1 MRRFILCLC
10 AVVVSVLT
18 ACALWVV
25 VSSTADVIGG
35 RVYIPECR
43 SDFDPG
49 PCLVHG
55 ADGPLAAFVSDGV
68 VYTRDPIIN
77 SPDYKQ

>member
-1 MRRFILCLC
+1 MRRFAVGLC

-25 VSSTADVIGG
+25 VSSTADAIGG

-49 PCLVHG
+49 PCVVHR
-55 ADGPLAAFVSDGV
+55 FDGV
-68 VYTRDPIIN
+68 VVEFTTGGIVFTPDPAIN
-77 SPDYKQ
+77 SPDYEQ